1 MGVFTEAGDLCSNE
15 RSEVADLSY
24 GIQKIG
30 EERETQG
37 PKANFTSLNILKSVV
52 V

>member
-15 RSEVADLSY
+15 CSEVADLSY
-24 GIQKIG
+24 RIQKMG
-30 EERETQG
+30 EEREMQG
-37 PKANFTSLNILKSVV
+37 PKANFTSLNIFTSVV